1 MLSKIKNI
9 YDGFPMKAL
18 SVLSHL
24 FSGFK
29 KSGLI
34 LTFLVFS
41 LSTPIKAA
49 PLVFLA
55 DHFPPYEFANPM
67 GKALGFDVEVI
78 DKIFKDI
85 NLDAQFKFVPWNR
98 VINTVKKGE
107 AAGYFSCAYK
117 PEREA
122 YSYYSDVLSTAT
134 QGIIV
139 KRGFDVSGIRYV
151 SDLKR
156 LKIGSVEGYAA
167 NQYLKDAGIAFEK
180 IGHISNA
187 FPMLSRERFDA
198 LFLSLE
204 AGMFLAS
211 EAGLSDKLAYI
222 PMQDIPVRKYYLC
235 FSNQLENHKE
245 IAEKFNKKL
254 AEFREDGTYEMI
266 HDRYR

>member
-1 MLSKIKNI
+1 
-9 YDGFPMKAL
+9 MKAL
-18 SVLSHL
+18 SVLPAL
-24 FSGFK
+24 FPGFVK
-29 KSGLI
+29 ASLLLI
-34 LTFLVFS
+34 FLAFNLTVAARS
-41 LSTPIKAA
+41 A

-78 DKIFKDI
+78 DRVFKDI
-85 NLDAQFKFVPWNR
+85 DVDAQFKFVPWNR

-122 YSYYSDVLSTAT
+122 YSYYSDLLSTAT

-156 LKIGSVEGYAA
+156 LRIGTVEGYAA
-167 NQYLKDAGIAFEK
+167 NQYLKDADIEFEK

-204 AGMFLAS
+204 AGMYLAS
-211 EAGLSDKLAYI
+211 EAGLSDQLAYI

>member
-1 MLSKIKNI
+1 MLNKIKNI

-18 SVLSHL
+18 SVLSAL
-24 FSGFK
+24 FPGFVK
-29 KSGLI
+29 ASLLLI
-34 LTFLVFS
+34 FLAFNFTVTARS
-41 LSTPIKAA
+41 A
-49 PLVFLA
+49 PMVFLA

-78 DKIFKDI
+78 DRVFKDI
-85 NLDAQFKFVPWNR
+85 DIDAQFKFVPWNR

-122 YSYYSDVLSTAT
+122 YSYYSDLLSTAT

-156 LKIGSVEGYAA
+156 LRIGTVEGYAA
-167 NQYLKDAGIAFEK
+167 NQYLKDADIEFEK

-204 AGMFLAS
+204 AGMYLAS
-211 EAGLSDKLAYI
+211 EAGLSDQLAYI